1 MLPINNQ
8 GTYIAVGVL
17 LCNTRSFTPAPL
29 YLPGVQGNF
38 MSADTLGGGTVQ
50 GGTEGILDSP
60 RNNSISAFL
69 FGKQQ
74 QQTVKNIGFSI
85 FSRKHFWGVVHKK

>member
-1 MLPINNQ
+1 
-8 GTYIAVGVL
+8 
-17 LCNTRSFTPAPL
+17 
-29 YLPGVQGNF
+29 

-50 GGTEGILDSP
+50 GGTEGILDSS

-85 FSRKHFWGVVHKK
+85 FRKARTLLGSRALEIKR

>member
-1 MLPINNQ
+1 MP
-8 GTYIAVGVL
+8 
-17 LCNTRSFTPAPL
+17 
-29 YLPGVQGNF
+29 
-38 MSADTLGGGTVQ
+38 ADTLGGGSVQ
-50 GGTEGILDSP
+50 GGTEGILDSS

-85 FSRKHFWGVVHKK
+85 FSRKPEHILGSRALEIKR